1 MLELPASGFSC
12 TVGTKAT
19 DLLLSNTVLPE
30 TSYEEP
36 GQWEITVIGG
46 GGGGSPRVTR
56 GK

>member
-1 MLELPASGFSC
+1 MLELPASVFSC

-19 DLLLSNTVLPE
+19 DLEVSNTALPD

-36 GQWEITVIGG
+36 GQWGITVIGG

-56 GK
+56 K